1 MSILARRIE
10 TEFGYWI
17 FPSMKKP
24 GKHIPRV
31 NGLHDKVLAK
41 GAAAGKPLHFVLYD
55 LRHTWATAQAGIDLA
70 TLAQIL
76 GHSGL
81 RVVRS
86 PHRRTP
92 QGGNDAIRAEHDHA
106 GGYQAVK
113 KLPAFC
119 PPVAATRAKLAYPDA
134 TNVGTRRETQ
144 WIQQKH

>member
-1 MSILARRIE
+1 MSLRLFNPRTSESPFSAIGVFFAWCESMSILARRIE

-81 RVVRS
+81 RV
-86 PHRRTP
+86 
-92 QGGNDAIRAEHDHA
+92 AMK
-106 GGYQAVK
+106 Y
-113 KLPAFC
+113 
-119 PPVAATRAKLAYPDA
+119 
-134 TNVGTRRETQ
+134 
-144 WIQQKH
+144 